1 MLAKFWQN
9 SIPFIKSVP
18 LTYMSKKKKTPSNQ
32 ICANKKARHEYFIE
46 DKIEAGVVL
55 EGWEVK
61 AIRAGK
67 MRITESYVIF
77 KDNEAF
83 LFGSHISP
91 LISSSTHVV
100 AEADRTRKLLLSR
113 REIDRLF
120 GAVNQKG
127 FACVALSCY
136 WKGPLVK
143 CEIALAKGKK
153 LHDKRATEKDKDWQR
168 DKARGFKDL
177 MK

>member
-1 MLAKFWQN
+1 
-9 SIPFIKSVP
+9 
-18 LTYMSKKKKTPSNQ
+18 MSKKKTPQNQ

-46 DKIEAGVVL
+46 ETIQAGLVL

-67 MRITESYVIF
+67 MRITETYVVF

-83 LFGSHISP
+83 LFGSHIQP
-91 LISSSTHVV
+91 LISSSTHVD
-100 AEADRTRKLLLSR
+100 ADPIRTRKLLLSR

-127 FACVALSCY
+127 FTCVALSCY

-143 CEIALAKGKK
+143 CDIALAKGKK
-153 LHDKRATEKDKDWQR
+153 LHDKRADAKDKDWKR
-168 DKARGFKDL
+168 DKARGFKEHL
-177 MK
+177 K